1 MKKLQIK
8 TIIGAVLLA
17 LILAGCGNQEA
28 TTDLENPVK
37 EESVEETTSEKVN
50 EEKQTEEEESAP
62 ETVEEE
68 QTQEEE
74 SVPEVVEEVAKIEKS
89 IPKHLEIKYGDG
101 VFSYNYIEQD
111 GKAIL
116 TDMSNGLD
124 EVHYNYMTDDN
135 GKIKFGLGLDYM
147 FGYFNRRMHNYYVNR
162 ETNSNLRNVFGE
174 WNFAD
179 CPLLTTQEEYVNWD
193 DGSRE
198 LTSQLS
204 FEYDSNE
211 KLTRIIENA
220 DRDTSESY
228 EVVDLGD
235 NVYSATYKYSSE
247 PYFSDSGEE
256 TAIFT
261 LDGNGNAL
269 QIEEKCYYKDDEG
282 EREFSSVTNV
292 AYDAQNNMVREECD
306 FGDGIFEIHEYSYDE
321 SGNVTEIKQYHCEDN
336 EQNLTDSAI
345 ISYDENG
352 NVLEE
357 VAFLKDAEYDIRYE
371 YEGTMVT
378 AINVN
383 GEIAYE
389 FTYDENNRLS
399 AIYNRRENNNG
410 LGLSKEFS
418 DLIGKYTGIYNAIV
432 LGMRDCME
440 VHFYYE

>member
-8 TIIGAVLLA
+8 TIIGASLLA
-17 LILAGCGNQEA
+17 LMLAGCGNQEA

-74 SVPEVVEEVAKIEKS
+74 SVPEVVEEVTKIEKV
-89 IPKHLEIKYGDG
+89 IPKHLEIKNEGESI
-101 VFSYNYIEQD
+101 VSYNYIEQD

-116 TDMSNGLD
+116 TDMSIGGG

-147 FGYFNRRMHNYYVNR
+147 FEYFNRRTHDYYVNR
-162 ETNSNLRNVFGE
+162 EPNYNLTNIFGE

-179 CPLLTTQEEYVNWD
+179 CPLITSQEEYWTD
-193 DGSRE
+193 GDGSIE
-198 LTSQLS
+198 LSEQLS

-211 KLTRIIENA
+211 KLTRIISN
-220 DRDTSESY
+220 DNSDSESY

-235 NVYSATYKYSSE
+235 NVYSATYKYSRE
-247 PYFSDSGEE
+247 PDFNDSGEE

-269 QIEEKCYYKDDEG
+269 QIEERSYYKDDQG
-282 EREFSSVTNV
+282 ESESSYVTSTV
-292 AYDAQNNMVREECD
+292 YDAQNNMVREEGD
-306 FGDGIFEIHEYSYDE
+306 FGNGTFEIHEYSYDE
-321 SGNVTEIKQYHCEDN
+321 SGNVTEIKQYYCEGD
-336 EQNLTDSAI
+336 EQNMTDSAI

-352 NVLEE
+352 NVAEE
-357 VAFLKDAEYDIRYE
+357 IAFLRDAEYDIKYE
-371 YEGTMVT
+371 YDGTKVT
-378 AINVN
+378 MINVN
-383 GEIAYE
+383 EEIAYE
-389 FTYDENNRLS
+389 FTYDDDRLS
-399 AIYNRRENNNG
+399 AIYKRG
-410 LGLSKEFS
+410 DTDVLGLSDAFS
-418 DLIGKYTGIYNAIV
+418 ELIGKYTGIYNAIS
-432 LGMRDCME
+432 LGMRDASE